1 MIPYNP
7 PLEPW
12 LHILY
17 QDDHIIVVNKPSE
30 LLSVPGKAPEHHDSI
45 MSRIQRDFPAAESVH
60 RLDMA
65 TSGVMVVALHK
76 RLSVSSNANL
86 GSVSPKNSILLVSG
100 DI

>member
-1 MIPYNP
+1 MMEPYQP
-7 PLEPW
+7 AVEPW

-17 QDDHIIVVNKPSE
+17 QDDHIIVVNKPSG

-45 MSRIQRDFPAAESVH
+45 MSRVQRDFPAAESVH

-76 RLSVSSNANL
+76 KLNANL
-86 GSVSPKNSILLVSG
+86 NANLESVSRKILYCSCLV
-100 DI
+100 I